1 MEYEFRRSIWNKDLA
16 KLEDFLKNNAD
27 PNKAFNDPQKTKP
40 LYSSVING
48 NAETTE
54 LLLKYNA
61 DPNLDMN
68 VHGVYAITSSVLL
81 DRDTITY
88 YLLKAGADIHKKCG
102 PGHRYSAHDNA
113 HMFNKHNI
121 IDMFDTEGYRKSK
134 EKLFILVLIAN
145 RLTIDSSKLELPVLP
160 REMWRKIVVMFSP
173 YPKNKYK
180 LPF

>member
-1 MEYEFRRSIWNKDLA
+1 MEYEFRRSIWNKDLD
-16 KLEDFLKNNAD
+16 KLEDFLKDNVD

-61 DPNLDMN
+61 DPNLHMN
-68 VHGVYAITSSVLL
+68 IDGVYAITSSVLL
-81 DRDTITY
+81 DRDKITY

-102 PGHRYSAHDNA
+102 PGYIYSAYDNA
-113 HMFNKHNI
+113 FMFNRHNV
-121 IDMFDTEGYRKSK
+121 IDMFYRNSK
-134 EKLFILVLIAN
+134 ETIFILALIAN
-145 RLTIDSSKLELPVLP
+145 RLAINPSDLPVLP

-173 YPKNKYK
+173 IGIKV
-180 LPF
+180 PF

>member
-1 MEYEFRRSIWNKDLA
+1 MDYEFRRSIWNKDLPR
-16 KLEDFLKNNAD
+16 LEELLKNNAD
-27 PNKAFNDPQKTKP
+27 PNKAFNDPQRTKP
-40 LYSSVING
+40 LYTSVING

-54 LLLKYNA
+54 LLLKYKA

-81 DRDTITY
+81 DRDKITY
-88 YLLKAGADIHKKCG
+88 YLLKAGADIHRKCG

-145 RLTIDSSKLELPVLP
+145 RLANNPGDLPVLP

-180 LPF
+180 IPF